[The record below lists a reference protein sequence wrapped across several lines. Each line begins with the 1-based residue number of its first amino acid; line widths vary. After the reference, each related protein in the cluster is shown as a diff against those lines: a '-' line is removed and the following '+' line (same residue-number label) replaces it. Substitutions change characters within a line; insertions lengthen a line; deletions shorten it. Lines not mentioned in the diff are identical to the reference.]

1 MPHFATADERRAREL
16 QFVRRIHRM
25 RMLGTALCALPIASV
40 LEERGAGWP
49 TWLLLVLNAVLW
61 PQLANLYS
69 RRARDPATAQFR
81 CLLLDSA
88 ASGAWIAAMGLS
100 AAPSALFITM
110 ATADKIAAGGWTL
123 MRRTTVALVLAFLVV
138 WSLMGFPFEPL
149 TSHRTLLLCGPFL
162 FVYTVSLSLV
172 TNRLGNRI
180 RIQNRELER
189 RNRTDPAV
197 QMPNRPYFES
207 VAARELSHFHRTGRP
222 AALVLLDVDNFKSIN
237 DRYGHVTGD
246 AVLKRIATLLR
257 ESVRDTDLPARWGG
271 DEFALLLVDTTL
283 PRAIEVAERVRRDAA
298 ALRFDAEPGLS
309 CTLSIGVAAAS
320 PEIATLDAWARVTDA
335 ALYRAKAAGRD
346 RVMQG
351 PEPASPPAS

>member
-1 MPHFATADERRAREL
+1 MANYATADERRAREL

-25 RMLGTALCALPIASV
+25 RMLGTVLCALPIASV
-40 LEERGAGWP
+40 LEERGVGPVA
-49 TWLLLVLNAVLW
+49 WLLMALNALLW

-69 RRARDPATAQFR
+69 RRARDPVAAQFR

-100 AAPSALFITM
+100 AAPSALFLTM

-123 MRRTTVALVLAFLVV
+123 MRRATVAMVLAFLAV
-138 WSLMGFPFEPL
+138 WSLIGFPYQPL

-162 FVYTVSLSLV
+162 FIYAVSLSLV
-172 TNRLGNRI
+172 TNRLGKRI
-180 RIQNRELER
+180 RVQNRELEH

-207 VAARELSHFHRTGRP
+207 VAAQELSHYHHSRRP

-283 PRAIEVAERVRRDAA
+283 SRAAEVAERIRRDAA
-298 ALRFDAEPGLS
+298 ALRFEAEPGLS
-309 CTLSIGVAAAS
+309 CALSIGVAAAS
-320 PEIATLDAWARVTDA
+320 SEVATLDAWVRAADA

-346 RVMQG
+346 RVVQA
-351 PEPASPPAS
+351 PQA